1 MDVVVVESPAKAR
14 TIRKLLG
21 SGYRVL
27 ATSGH
32 VSDLPARAGSVDPE
46 DGFAM
51 VYETG
56 RRAARAL
63 AAIRAALA
71 DAGRLVLATDP
82 DREGEA
88 IAWQVLTWLR
98 ERDAIGET
106 PVARV
111 VFHEITPGA
120 VRDAMAHPRE
130 IDLDLVRAQQ
140 ARRALD

>member
-21 SGYRVL
+21 GGYRVL

-88 IAWQVLTWLR
+88 R
-98 ERDAIGET
+98 S
-106 PVARV
+106 
-111 VFHEITPGA
+111 PG
-120 VRDAMAHPRE
+120 RC
-130 IDLDLVRAQQ
+130 
-140 ARRALD
+140 